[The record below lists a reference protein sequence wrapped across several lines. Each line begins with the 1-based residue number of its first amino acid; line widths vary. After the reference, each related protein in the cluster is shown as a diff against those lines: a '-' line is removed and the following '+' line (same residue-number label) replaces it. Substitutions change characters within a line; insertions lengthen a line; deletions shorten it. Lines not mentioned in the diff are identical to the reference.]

1 MVIVKIVLL
10 LALMLLL
17 LRRKM
22 SIGVVLILSAM
33 IVAFLF
39 TEEIADIP
47 FYFFRSVTS
56 YLTWRVLIIVFAV
69 FLLANTLKQ
78 GDIDRMLKGVVNV
91 FPNLKVAITIPP
103 ALIGFLPMPGGA
115 MLPAPIVDS
124 IGDKL
129 GINPEQKVYITYW
142 FRHLWEYCWPLYPG
156 LIITASIL
164 AVEMKQLF
172 IYQAYLTVIALIAG
186 IIVMWQI
193 KGAPNTK
200 RDMHIISAM
209 AHLLLGIWPII
220 LIIILILAVPWP
232 VEIITLG
239 VTIIYLIT
247 QRFTIKKK
255 LKLVFTSFTMDA
267 FLLII
272 GAMLFKDILEYSR
285 ALSMLIETFP
295 QSSVLSII
303 IIVSLSFIAGFLTGI
318 NQAYVGI
325 VLPVILP
332 FLISAGG
339 GVNMYKVAIFYSSG
353 FAGVLLSPV
362 HLCLILTKEYFKADF
377 GKLYRM
383 LLPSTIPI
391 LIIPIIVYLLMG

>member
-1 MVIVKIVLL
+1 
-10 LALMLLL
+10 MLLL

-39 TEEIADIP
+39 TEDISDIP
-47 FYFFRSVTS
+47 FYFFQSVTS

-129 GINPEQKVYITYW
+129 RISPEQKVYITYW

-186 IIVMWQI
+186 IIVMWRI
-193 KGAPNTK
+193 KGTMNSK
-200 RDMHIISAM
+200 RDMHIMSAM

-220 LIIILILAVPWP
+220 LIIVLILAVPWP

-239 VTIIYLIT
+239 VTIIYLMT
-247 QRFTIKKK
+247 QRFTVKKK
-255 LKLVFTSFTMDA
+255 LKLFFTSFTMDA

-295 QSSVLSII
+295 QSSLLSII

-332 FLISAGG
+332 FLISAGE

-391 LIIPIIVYLLMG
+391 LIIPVIVYLIMG